1 MSSKKG
7 KEKCKDEKERL
18 ESGPVQSGAT
28 RLEGSQSMN
37 PDSRKG
43 GQKWQPTGA
52 KMRDNPHEQWGPR
65 LTRAGNP
72 NPRRRNPGK
81 NGPGRGGEKAYRVA
95 VKDAVADSDGL
106 RDALHEQA
114 EETRV
119 AQDANMHLRRDLL
132 DVQED
137 LKQASQELGRRRNW
151 VDQIH
156 ADTRRNFHCEW
167 QDETAYS
174 YALFILMVLL
184 VPMSIVIAAYY
195 FELLDI
201 LIQWQVLLTILIY
214 QVVAVFI
221 DRSICTR
228 RGYRSLFSARAT
240 HSYSTVEMQDW
251 DTDDRRAD
259 TMSLRELKH
268 NDARYGV
275 VSYQYTLNGRNV
287 RRDTFGRLARAAHM
301 LISFEL
307 LSQLTTPLVMLARDQ
322 ETAWERMETSAKS
335 THTVNIDKDLFV
347 ASRDVVGNTL
357 QVAHGLWLQNRQA
370 RLGHFRPAL
379 A

>member
-1 MSSKKG
+1 MASKKG
-7 KEKCKDEKERL
+7 KEKCKDEKERP
-18 ESGPVQSGAT
+18 EFGAKQYGT
-28 RLEGSQSMN
+28 TLLEGSQSKN

-43 GQKWQPTGA
+43 GQKWSPTGA
-52 KMRDNPHEQWGPR
+52 KKRDNPPEQWGPR
-65 LTRAGNP
+65 LTKAGNP
-72 NPRRRNPGK
+72 SPRRRNPGK
-81 NGPGRGGEKAYRVA
+81 NGPGRGGDKAYRVA
-95 VKDAVADSDGL
+95 VKDAVSDSDGL

-137 LKQASQELGRRRNW
+137 LKQADTELGRRRNY

-156 ADTRRNFHCEW
+156 SETRRNFRCEW
-167 QDETAYS
+167 QDETPIS

-184 VPMSIVIAAYY
+184 VPVLIVCAAVHL
-195 FELLDI
+195 EMLEI
-201 LIQWQVLLTILIY
+201 LFQWQVLLTLGIY
-214 QVVAVFI
+214 QVAAVFI
-221 DRSICTR
+221 DRSICSK
-228 RGYRSLFSARAT
+228 RGCRSLFSARAT
-240 HSYSTVEMQDW
+240 HSYSTVDMQDW

-259 TMSLRELKH
+259 TMSLREMKH
-268 NDARYGV
+268 SDAKYGV
-275 VSYQYTLNGRNV
+275 VAYSHTLNGSNV
-287 RRDTFGRLARAAHM
+287 RRDMFGRLAKAAHM

-357 QVAHGLWLQNRQA
+357 QVAHGLWLQNHQA

>member
-1 MSSKKG
+1 
-7 KEKCKDEKERL
+7 
-18 ESGPVQSGAT
+18 
-28 RLEGSQSMN
+28 
-37 PDSRKG
+37 
-43 GQKWQPTGA
+43 
-52 KMRDNPHEQWGPR
+52 
-65 LTRAGNP
+65 
-72 NPRRRNPGK
+72 
-81 NGPGRGGEKAYRVA
+81 
-95 VKDAVADSDGL
+95 VKDAVADSNGL

-132 DVQED
+132 EVQED
-137 LKQASQELGRRRNW
+137 LKQADQELGRRRNW

-156 ADTRRNFHCEW
+156 SDTRRNFRCEW
-167 QDETAYS
+167 QDETSIA
-174 YALFILMVLL
+174 YALFILLVLL
-184 VPMSIVIAAYY
+184 VPMFVVVAAFH

-221 DRSICTR
+221 DRSICTW

-240 HSYSTVEMQDW
+240 HSYSTVDMQDW

-268 NDARYGV
+268 SDAKYGV
-275 VSYQYTLNGRNV
+275 VRYQYTLNGRNV
-287 RRDTFGRLARAAHM
+287 RRDIFGRLALAAHM

-322 ETAWERMETSAKS
+322 ETAWERMETSAKA
-335 THTVNIDKDLFV
+335 THTVNVDRGLYT
-347 ASRDVVGNTL
+347 AGRDVVGNTL

-379 A
+379 V